1 MTRPHVY
8 THRLSRATKLLTR
21 GCVLMLGCLVLRI
34 PIDLEHKRLQEALD
48 WDRFKAQTKEEAMEK
63 TMLKIIQVNG
73 EGFPHLKAFLKGYY
87 NIRREI

>member
-8 THRLSRATKLLTR
+8 THKLSRATKLLTR

-48 WDRFKAQTKEEAMEK
+48 WDRFKAKTKEEAMEK
-63 TMLKIIQVNG
+63 TMLQIIKTNG
-73 EGFPHLKAFLKGYY
+73 IGFPNLRAFLKGYY
-87 NIRREI
+87 NIQEGI